1 MPNQEPESKPESEE
15 LPSGKG
21 LSSSVLLGD
30 LVRIAGEAAINE
42 DARTVRL
49 CRVINYLVR
58 QVRMIAGEADEEHIK
73 ERLDGIVPPALK
85 MILPPNSQAQ
95 SSAGL
100 TDATCSKSTMS

>member
-1 MPNQEPESKPESEE
+1 MSENQTQPKPESAEQ
-15 LPSGKG
+15 PSGKG

-49 CRVINYLVR
+49 CRSINYLVR
-58 QVRMIAGEADEEHIK
+58 QVRMIAGEADEEYIK

-85 MILPPNSQAQ
+85 MILPPNDEVARESGEKR
-95 SSAGL
+95 S
-100 TDATCSKSTMS
+100 